1 MKGYRK
7 EKDSIGTVLV
17 KDEHLWGA
25 QTERSRTNFNIGQEQ
40 IPKSVIYA
48 LIALKKAAANVNAR
62 EGKLSI
68 EQRDGILAA
77 CELIQTGRYEEQFP
91 LKVWQTGSGTQTN
104 MNVNEVIARLSNKQ
118 VKGLGIHSN
127 DHVNMSQ
134 SSNDVFPSAMHIAA
148 YEAIHE
154 QLLPECKR
162 WMELLS
168 EKEERYREV
177 IKIGRTHL
185 QDATPI
191 TFGQEISGWRT
202 MIKKAVQFI
211 EESSNHLLCL
221 AIGGTAVGTGMNAPA
236 AFGKK
241 MAAEISQLYG
251 YSFQEDENK
260 FYALTSHSSL
270 SNCHGSL
277 RSLAG
282 DLLKIANDIRW
293 LASGPR
299 CGIGEIKIPANEP
312 GSSIMPG
319 KVNPT
324 QAEALTMIASQV
336 MGNDMT
342 IQVAASQGNFQL
354 NVFKPVVIFNFMQ
367 SVTLLAE
374 GMLSF
379 RTHCLTGMEANVNQ
393 MEQSLQESLML
404 VTALSPHIGYT
415 KSAEIAKNA
424 LDHNLSLRE
433 SALALNYANEIELD
447 QWLDPNQM
455 IH

>member
-7 EKDSIGTVLV
+7 EKDSMGTVLV
-17 KDEHLWGA
+17 KNENLWGA
-25 QTERSRTNFNIGQEQ
+25 QTERSRTNFNIGQEE

-48 LIALKKAAANVNAR
+48 LISLKKAAANVNTT
-62 EGKLSI
+62 EGKLSS

-77 CELIQTGRYEEQFP
+77 CELLQTGEYEEQFP

-104 MNVNEVIARLSNKQ
+104 MNVNEVIACLSNKQ
-118 VKGLGIHSN
+118 FKNLGIHPN

-148 YEAIHE
+148 YQAIHE

-162 WMELLS
+162 WIELLS
-168 EKEERYREV
+168 EKEDRYRKT

-185 QDATPI
+185 QDATPV

-202 MIKKAVQFI
+202 MIKKAIQFI
-211 EESSNHLLCL
+211 EESSKHLLCL
-221 AIGGTAVGTGMNAPA
+221 AIGGTAVGTGISAPT
-236 AFGKK
+236 AFGEKV
-241 MAAEISQLYG
+241 AAEISQMYG
-251 YSFQEDENK
+251 YLFKEDENK

-324 QAEALTMIASQV
+324 QAEALTMIVAQV
-336 MGNDMT
+336 MGNDTT

-354 NVFKPVVIFNFMQ
+354 NAFKPVVIFNFMQ
-367 SVTLLAE
+367 SITILAE
-374 GMLSF
+374 GMTSF
-379 RTHCLTGMEANVNQ
+379 RIHCLTDMEANSER
-393 MEQSLQESLML
+393 MEQSLHKSLML

-424 LDHNLSLRE
+424 HDYNLNLRE
-433 SALALNYANEIELD
+433 SALALGYANESELD
-447 QWLDPNQM
+447 QWLDPKDM